1 MLTFCGLSCQFYALA
16 TFSQAPAVE
25 ENAYLD
31 LLRQFCQLVHDEKTM
46 QLRLIGIHALEGV
59 VSSELF
65 QQLEFDEQAHLIVPT
80 LLFAMMDSRAEAYT
94 VQER

>member
-1 MLTFCGLSCQFYALA
+1 LLHVQFYALA

-25 ENAYLD
+25 EVAYLS

-59 VSSELF
+59 VTSELF
-65 QQLEFDEQAHLIVPT
+65 QQLDFDEQAHLVIPT
-80 LLFAMMDSRAEAYT
+80 LLFALMDSRAEL
-94 VQER
+94 QPLQDM